1 MSDTKDKE
9 IFLGP
14 ENYPLKIEVKTFKG
28 KKYIDFRKWFLDRK
42 TNEILPTKK
51 GIMLSEYQFRDVSDV
66 LVNQNKTIEG
76 WFKEKIKDNEV
87 ASLLSQETSQVRKK
101 SQEAK
106 KYKAVLKKIDN
117 NNFFSFEY
125 KNNEIQFILNNDHEL
140 YKKIESLDKKSKDL
154 AYKIIESLLIS
165 FRQTLEIFDPETKYK
180 LEDLEF
186 LLNYNWSKTLT
197 NYRKKI
203 K

>member
-66 LVNQNKTIEG
+66 LVNQKKTIDG

-180 LEDLEF
+180 LEDLED

-197 NYRKKI
+197 NYLKKI

>member
-1 MSDTKDKE
+1 MSDSKDRE

-28 KKYIDFRKWFLDRK
+28 KKYIDFRKWFLDKK
-42 TNEILPTKK
+42 TSEILPTKK

-66 LVNQNKTIEG
+66 LINQKKTIDG
-76 WFKEKIKDNEV
+76 WFKEKVKDTDAV
-87 ASLLSQETSQVRKK
+87 DLLSEEASKVRKK
-101 SQEAK
+101 SQVAK
-106 KYKAVLKKIDN
+106 NYKTVLKKIDN
-117 NNFFSFEY
+117 NNFFSLEY
-125 KNNEIQFILNNDHEL
+125 NNNEIQFVLNNEHEL
-140 YKKIESLDKKSKDL
+140 YKKIENLEKKSKDTVT
-154 AYKIIESLLIS
+154 KIIESLLIS

-180 LEDLEF
+180 LEDLED

-197 NYRKKI
+197 NYLKKI

>member
-66 LVNQNKTIEG
+66 LVNQKKTIEG

-140 YKKIESLDKKSKDL
+140 YKKMESLDKKSKDL

-180 LEDLEF
+180 LEDLED

-197 NYRKKI
+197 NYLKKI

>member
-1 MSDTKDKE
+1 MSDTKDRE

-14 ENYPLKIEVKTFKG
+14 ENYPLKIEVKIFKG
-28 KKYIDFRKWFLDRK
+28 KKYIDFRKWFLDKK

-66 LVNQNKTIEG
+66 LINQRKTIDG
-76 WFKEKIKDNEV
+76 WFQEKIKDQD
-87 ASLLSQETSQVRKK
+87 AIDLLSEETSKVRKK

-106 KYKAVLKKIDN
+106 KYKTVLKKIDN
-117 NNFFSFEY
+117 NNFFSLEY
-125 KNNEIQFILNNDHEL
+125 NNNEIQFILNQNHEL
-140 YKKIESLDKKSKDL
+140 YKKIETLEKKSKDTVS
-154 AYKIIESLLIS
+154 KIIESLLIS

-180 LEDLEF
+180 LEDLED

-197 NYRKKI
+197 NYLKKI

>member
-1 MSDTKDKE
+1 MPDTKDKE

-66 LVNQNKTIEG
+66 LVNQQKTIEE
-76 WFKEKIKDNEV
+76 WFKEKIADTEAV
-87 ASLLSQETSQVRKK
+87 DLLSEETLKVRKK

-125 KNNEIQFILNNDHEL
+125 KNNEIQFILNKDHEL
-140 YKKIESLDKKSKDL
+140 YKKIESLDKKSKEVV
-154 AYKIIESLLIS
+154 YKIIESLLIS

-180 LEDLEF
+180 LEDLED

-197 NYRKKI
+197 NYLKKI

>member
-1 MSDTKDKE
+1 MPDTKDKE

-66 LVNQNKTIEG
+66 LVNQKKTIEG

-87 ASLLSQETSQVRKK
+87 ANLLSQETSQVRKK

-125 KNNEIQFILNNDHEL
+125 KNNEIQFILNESHDL
-140 YKKIESLDKKSKDL
+140 YKKIQTLEEKPKKFV
-154 AYKIIESLLIS
+154 YKLIESLLIS

-180 LEDLEF
+180 LEDLED
-186 LLNYNWSKTLT
+186 LINYNWSKTLT
-197 NYRKKI
+197 NYLKEI

>member
-1 MSDTKDKE
+1 MSDSKDRE

-28 KKYIDFRKWFLDRK
+28 KKYIDFRKWFLDKK
-42 TNEILPTKK
+42 TSEILPTKK

-66 LVNQNKTIEG
+66 LINQKKTIDG
-76 WFKEKIKDNEV
+76 WFKEKVKDTDAV
-87 ASLLSQETSQVRKK
+87 DLLSEEASKVRKK
-101 SQEAK
+101 SQDAK
-106 KYKAVLKKIDN
+106 NYKTVLKKIDN
-117 NNFFSFEY
+117 NNFFSLEY
-125 KNNEIQFILNNDHEL
+125 NNNEIQFVLNNEHEL
-140 YKKIESLDKKSKDL
+140 YKKIENLEKKSKDTVT
-154 AYKIIESLLIS
+154 KIIESLLIS

-180 LEDLEF
+180 LEDLED

-197 NYRKKI
+197 NYLKKI

>member
-1 MSDTKDKE
+1 MSEIKDKE

-66 LVNQNKTIEG
+66 LVNQQKTIEE
-76 WFKEKIKDNEV
+76 WFKEKIKDTEAV
-87 ASLLSQETSQVRKK
+87 DLLSEETLKVRKK

-125 KNNEIQFILNNDHEL
+125 KDNEIQFILNKDHEL
-140 YKKIESLDKKSKDL
+140 YKKIESLDKKSKDVV
-154 AYKIIESLLIS
+154 YKIIESLLIS

-180 LEDLEF
+180 LEDLED

-197 NYRKKI
+197 NYLKKI

>member
-1 MSDTKDKE
+1 MSDTKDRE

-28 KKYIDFRKWFLDRK
+28 KKYIDFRKWFLDKK
-42 TNEILPTKK
+42 TSEILPTKK

-66 LVNQNKTIEG
+66 LINQRKTIDG
-76 WFKEKIKDNEV
+76 WFQEKIKDLDTID
-87 ASLLSQETSQVRKK
+87 LLSEETSKIRKK
-101 SQEAK
+101 SLEAK
-106 KYKAVLKKIDN
+106 KYKTVLKKIDN
-117 NNFFSFEY
+117 NNFFSLEY
-125 KNNEIQFILNNDHEL
+125 NNNEIQFVLNQDHEL
-140 YKKIESLDKKSKDL
+140 YKKIENLEKKTKDTVT
-154 AYKIIESLLIS
+154 KIIESLLIS

-180 LEDLEF
+180 LEDLED

-197 NYRKKI
+197 NYLKKI

>member
-14 ENYPLKIEVKTFKG
+14 ENYPLKIEVKTFKE

-66 LVNQNKTIEG
+66 LVNQKKTIEG

-154 AYKIIESLLIS
+154 VYKIIESLLIS

-180 LEDLEF
+180 LEDLED

-197 NYRKKI
+197 NYLKKI

>member
-1 MSDTKDKE
+1 MPDTKDKE

-66 LVNQNKTIEG
+66 LVNQQKTIEE
-76 WFKEKIKDNEV
+76 WFKEKIQDSDAVN
-87 ASLLSQETSQVRKK
+87 LLSEETLKVRKK

-140 YKKIESLDKKSKDL
+140 YKKMESLDKKSKDL

-180 LEDLEF
+180 LEDLED

-197 NYRKKI
+197 NYLKKI

>member
-1 MSDTKDKE
+1 MPDTKDKE

-66 LVNQNKTIEG
+66 LVNQKKTIEG

-140 YKKIESLDKKSKDL
+140 YKKMESLDKKSKDL

-180 LEDLEF
+180 LEDLED

-197 NYRKKI
+197 NYLKKI

>member
-1 MSDTKDKE
+1 MSDTKDRE

-28 KKYIDFRKWFLDRK
+28 KKYIDFRKWFLDKK

-66 LVNQNKTIEG
+66 LINQRKTIDG
-76 WFKEKIKDNEV
+76 WFQEKIKDQD
-87 ASLLSQETSQVRKK
+87 AIDLLSEETSKVRKK

-106 KYKAVLKKIDN
+106 KYKTVLKKIDN
-117 NNFFSFEY
+117 NNFFSLEY
-125 KNNEIQFILNNDHEL
+125 NNNEIQFILNQNHEL
-140 YKKIESLDKKSKDL
+140 YKKIETLEKKSKDTVS
-154 AYKIIESLLIS
+154 KIIESLLIS

-180 LEDLEF
+180 LEDLED

-197 NYRKKI
+197 NYLKKI

>member
-66 LVNQNKTIEG
+66 LVNQKKTIEG

-87 ASLLSQETSQVRKK
+87 TNLLSQETSQVRKK

-180 LEDLEF
+180 LEDLED

-197 NYRKKI
+197 NYLKKI

>member
-1 MSDTKDKE
+1 MSGIKDKE

-66 LVNQNKTIEG
+66 LVNQQKTIEE
-76 WFKEKIKDNEV
+76 WFKEKIADTEAV
-87 ASLLSQETSQVRKK
+87 DLLSEETLKVRKK

-125 KNNEIQFILNNDHEL
+125 KNNEIQFILNKDHEL
-140 YKKIESLDKKSKDL
+140 YKKIENFDKKSKEVV
-154 AYKIIESLLIS
+154 YKIIESLLIS

-180 LEDLEF
+180 LEDLED

-197 NYRKKI
+197 NYLKKI

>member
-1 MSDTKDKE
+1 MSDAKDRE

-28 KKYIDFRKWFLDRK
+28 KKYIDFRKWFLDKK

-66 LVNQNKTIEG
+66 LINQRKTIDG
-76 WFKEKIKDNEV
+76 WFQEKIKDLDTID
-87 ASLLSQETSQVRKK
+87 LLSEETSKIRKK

-106 KYKAVLKKIDN
+106 RYKTVLKKIDN
-117 NNFFSFEY
+117 NNFFSLEY
-125 KNNEIQFILNNDHEL
+125 NNNEIQFVLNNEHEL
-140 YKKIESLDKKSKDL
+140 YKKIENLEKKSKDTVT
-154 AYKIIESLLIS
+154 KIIESLLIS

-180 LEDLEF
+180 LEDLED

-197 NYRKKI
+197 NYLKKI

>member
-140 YKKIESLDKKSKDL
+140 YKKMESLDKKSKDL

-180 LEDLEF
+180 LEDLED

-197 NYRKKI
+197 NYLKKI

>member
-1 MSDTKDKE
+1 MSDTKDRE

-66 LVNQNKTIEG
+66 LVNQKKTIEG

-87 ASLLSQETSQVRKK
+87 TNLLSQETSQVRKK

-180 LEDLEF
+180 LEDLED

-197 NYRKKI
+197 NYLKKI

>member
-1 MSDTKDKE
+1 MPDTNDKE

-14 ENYPLKIEVKTFKG
+14 ENYPLKIEVKIFKG
-28 KKYIDFRKWFLDRK
+28 RKYIDFRKWFFNRK

-66 LVNQNKTIEG
+66 LINQQKTIEG
-76 WFKEKIKDNEV
+76 WFKEKIKDSDAVN
-87 ASLLSQETSQVRKK
+87 LLSQETFKVRKK
-101 SQEAK
+101 SQEVK
-106 KYKAVLKKIDN
+106 KYKSVFKKIDN

-125 KNNEIQFILNNDHEL
+125 KNNEIQFILNQDHEL
-140 YKKIESLDKKSKDL
+140 YKKIESLDKKSKEI

-180 LEDLEF
+180 LEDF
-186 LLNYNWSKTLT
+186 ADLLDFNWSKTLT
-197 NYRKKI
+197 NYLKKI

>member
-1 MSDTKDKE
+1 MSDTKDRE

-28 KKYIDFRKWFLDRK
+28 KKYIDFRKWFLDKK
-42 TNEILPTKK
+42 TSEILPTKK

-66 LVNQNKTIEG
+66 LINQRKTIDG
-76 WFKEKIKDNEV
+76 WFQEKIKDLDTID
-87 ASLLSQETSQVRKK
+87 LLSEETSKIRKK

-106 KYKAVLKKIDN
+106 RYKTVLKKIDN
-117 NNFFSFEY
+117 NNFFSLEY
-125 KNNEIQFILNNDHEL
+125 TNNEIQFVLNQDHEL
-140 YKKIESLDKKSKDL
+140 YKKIENLEKKTKDTVT
-154 AYKIIESLLIS
+154 KIIESLLIS

-180 LEDLEF
+180 LEDLED

-197 NYRKKI
+197 NYLKKI

>member
-1 MSDTKDKE
+1 MSDTKDRE

-14 ENYPLKIEVKTFKG
+14 ENYPLKIEVKIFKG
-28 KKYIDFRKWFLDRK
+28 KKYIDFRKWFLDKK

-66 LVNQNKTIEG
+66 LINQRKTIDG
-76 WFKEKIKDNEV
+76 WFQEKIKDQDAV
-87 ASLLSQETSQVRKK
+87 DLLSEETSKVRKK

-106 KYKAVLKKIDN
+106 KYKTVLKKIDN
-117 NNFFSFEY
+117 NNFFSLEY
-125 KNNEIQFILNNDHEL
+125 NNNEIQFILNQNHEL
-140 YKKIESLDKKSKDL
+140 YKKIDTLEKKSKDTVS
-154 AYKIIESLLIS
+154 KIIESLLIS

-180 LEDLEF
+180 LEDLED

-197 NYRKKI
+197 NYLKKI

>member
-1 MSDTKDKE
+1 MSDTKDRE

-28 KKYIDFRKWFLDRK
+28 KKYIDFRKWFLDKK
-42 TNEILPTKK
+42 TSEILPTKK

-66 LVNQNKTIEG
+66 LINQRKTIDG
-76 WFKEKIKDNEV
+76 WFQEKIKDLDTID
-87 ASLLSQETSQVRKK
+87 LLSEETSKIRKK

-106 KYKAVLKKIDN
+106 RYKTVLKKIDN
-117 NNFFSFEY
+117 NNFFSLEY
-125 KNNEIQFILNNDHEL
+125 NNNEIQFVLNQDHEL
-140 YKKIESLDKKSKDL
+140 YKKIENLEKKTKDTVT
-154 AYKIIESLLIS
+154 KIIESLLIS

-180 LEDLEF
+180 LEDLED

-197 NYRKKI
+197 NYLKKI

>member
-66 LVNQNKTIEG
+66 LVNQKKTIE
-76 WFKEKIKDNEV
+76 F
-87 ASLLSQETSQVRKK
+87 L
-101 SQEAK
+101 
-106 KYKAVLKKIDN
+106 
-117 NNFFSFEY
+117 
-125 KNNEIQFILNNDHEL
+125 ILQKL
-140 YKKIESLDKKSKDL
+140 
-154 AYKIIESLLIS
+154 
-165 FRQTLEIFDPETKYK
+165 TLMIFT
-180 LEDLEF
+180 
-186 LLNYNWSKTLT
+186 
-197 NYRKKI
+197 
-203 K
+203 

>member
-1 MSDTKDKE
+1 MSDAKDRE

-28 KKYIDFRKWFLDRK
+28 KKYIDFRKWFLDKK
-42 TNEILPTKK
+42 TSEILPTKK

-66 LVNQNKTIEG
+66 LINQRKTIDG
-76 WFKEKIKDNEV
+76 WFQEKIKDLDTID
-87 ASLLSQETSQVRKK
+87 LLSEETSKIRKK

-106 KYKAVLKKIDN
+106 RYKTVLKKIDN
-117 NNFFSFEY
+117 NNFFSLEY
-125 KNNEIQFILNNDHEL
+125 NNNEIQFVLNQDHEL
-140 YKKIESLDKKSKDL
+140 YKKIENLEKKTKDTVT
-154 AYKIIESLLIS
+154 KIIESLLIS

-180 LEDLEF
+180 LEDLED

-197 NYRKKI
+197 NYLKKI

>member
-66 LVNQNKTIEG
+66 LVNQKKTIEG

-140 YKKIESLDKKSKDL
+140 YKKMESLDKKSKDL
-154 AYKIIESLLIS
+154 AYKITESLLIS

-180 LEDLEF
+180 LEDLED

-197 NYRKKI
+197 NYLKKI

>member
-66 LVNQNKTIEG
+66 LVNQKKTIEG

-180 LEDLEF
+180 LEDLED

-197 NYRKKI
+197 NYLKKI

>member
-1 MSDTKDKE
+1 MSDSKDRE

-28 KKYIDFRKWFLDRK
+28 KKYIDFRKWFLDKK
-42 TNEILPTKK
+42 TSEILPTKK

-66 LVNQNKTIEG
+66 LINQKKTKNG
-76 WFKEKIKDNEV
+76 WIKEKDKDTDAV
-87 ASLLSQETSQVRKK
+87 DLLSEEASKVRKK
-101 SQEAK
+101 SQDAK
-106 KYKAVLKKIDN
+106 NYKTVLKKIDN
-117 NNFFSFEY
+117 NNFFSLEY
-125 KNNEIQFILNNDHEL
+125 NNNEIQFVLNNEHEL
-140 YKKIESLDKKSKDL
+140 YKKIENLEKKTKDTVT
-154 AYKIIESLLIS
+154 KIIESLLIS

-180 LEDLEF
+180 LEDLED

-197 NYRKKI
+197 NYLKKI

>member
-125 KNNEIQFILNNDHEL
+125 KNNEIQFILNNYHEL
-140 YKKIESLDKKSKDL
+140 YKKMESLDKKSKDL

-180 LEDLEF
+180 LEDLED

-197 NYRKKI
+197 NYLKKI

>member
-66 LVNQNKTIEG
+66 LVNQKKTIEG

-180 LEDLEF
+180 LEDLED

-197 NYRKKI
+197 NYLKKN
-203 K
+203 

>member
-1 MSDTKDKE
+1 MPDTNDKE

-14 ENYPLKIEVKTFKG
+14 ENYPLKIEVKIFKG
-28 KKYIDFRKWFLDRK
+28 RKYIDFRKWFFNRK

-66 LVNQNKTIEG
+66 LINQQKTIEG
-76 WFKEKIKDNEV
+76 WFKEKIKDSDAVN
-87 ASLLSQETSQVRKK
+87 LLSQETFKVRKK
-101 SQEAK
+101 SQEVK
-106 KYKAVLKKIDN
+106 KYKSVFKKIEN

-125 KNNEIQFILNNDHEL
+125 KNNEIQFILNQDHEL
-140 YKKIESLDKKSKDL
+140 YKKIESLDKKSKEI

-180 LEDLEF
+180 LEDF
-186 LLNYNWSKTLT
+186 ADLLDFNWSKTLT
-197 NYRKKI
+197 NYLKKI

>member
-66 LVNQNKTIEG
+66 LVNQKKTIEG

-154 AYKIIESLLIS
+154 VYKIIESLLIS

-180 LEDLEF
+180 LEDLED

-197 NYRKKI
+197 NYLKKI